1 MDFAIRNPQ
10 RALEFVRF
18 SSNAGG
24 LLGNDLDGHSSSA
37 MAGAISGAHV
47 GLKRLPRE
55 LAKRVN
61 DQGQWGFEEL
71 IELSSRC
78 YRQNRR
84 A

>member
-1 MDFAIRNPQ
+1 MDSTA
-10 RALEFVRF
+10 
-18 SSNAGG
+18 
-24 LLGNDLDGHSSSA
+24 A

-78 YRQNRR
+78 CRIKTAELERQR
-84 A
+84 